1 MKKAYYQ
8 LHLAVILAG
17 LTGIL
22 GRLIT
27 LDAGVLVWYRLMF
40 TAITMWALFSFGKKI
55 HQVPFSQKL
64 KIIGVGVLA
73 SSHWLFFYASIKYSN
88 VSVSLVCF
96 SLVSFFTALL
106 EPVLIKKKLDKIE
119 LLLGLLTLL
128 GVYVIF
134 QFDAQYKLGIALGV
148 ISALLAAIFPIFNRE
163 LLKDTNVE
171 SLLAWQQ
178 TGGFLFISLLLPFYH
193 QFIGIHTLMPDL
205 NNFLWLLVLSWVCSV
220 WAFQLSAGALKKL
233 SAFTVNLTFSLEPVY
248 GILLAF
254 AVYREDQFLS
264 KWFFIGF
271 AIIILALLAHVYL
284 LFGNRNNTKTP
295 V

>member
-8 LHLAVILAG
+8 LHLAVFLAG

-40 TAITMWALFSFGKKI
+40 TAITMWFLFGATKKI
-55 HQVPFSQKL
+55 HSVTLSEKL
-64 KIIGVGVLA
+64 KIMGVGILA
-73 SSHWLFFYASIKYSN
+73 SSHWLFFYASIKYAN

-106 EPVLIKKKLDKIE
+106 EPVLIKKKLDRLE
-119 LLLGLLTLL
+119 LLLGIITLV

-134 QFDAQYKLGIALGV
+134 QFDAQYKLGIVLGV
-148 ISALLAAIFPIFNRE
+148 ISALLAAVFPIFNRE
-163 LLKDTNVE
+163 LLRKTNVE

-193 QFIGIHTLMPDL
+193 HYIGIHTIIP
-205 NNFLWLLVLSWVCSV
+205 NWSNFLWLLVLSWVCSV

-233 SAFTVNLTFSLEPVY
+233 TAFTVNLTFSLEPVY

-284 LFGNRNNTKTP
+284 LFGNNKQTKTQA
-295 V
+295 